1 MLMSS
6 LFLTSLH
13 SSLQFTVQFSL
24 TAPYYPTLWMLHNLF
39 LIDSWFVSIFFLC
52 DPRKWVSLFAYPGV
66 GDG

>member
-6 LFLTSLH
+6 LLTSLH

-39 LIDSWFVSIFFLC
+39 LIDSWFVSIFFFFL
-52 DPRKWVSLFAYPGV
+52 
-66 GDG
+66 

>member
-52 DPRKWVSLFAYPGV
+52 DPRK
-66 GDG
+66 